1 MIHTPV
7 MLQEV
12 LDLLN
17 LHPGMRVLDA
27 TIGAGGHAKRIL
39 ERIQPQ
45 GFLIGMDQDKEIL
58 EVARDSLGTSDRVR
72 LFCENFRNAGRLLQ
86 RERIQPL
93 DACLLD
99 LGVSSYQLEKRERG
113 FSFQTDGKLDM
124 RMDTASSLTAFEL
137 VNRLPERE
145 MADLLHRLGQE
156 RYARRI
162 ASSIVRARHRQPIQT
177 TGQLAEL
184 IGRAV
189 PYRGGS
195 RVHPATRT
203 FQAFR
208 MAVNQELEALEEA
221 LPQMAALLKTGG
233 RICVISFH
241 SLEDRAVK
249 FFFRRLVTEKQ
260 MNWITKKPLT
270 PSPAER
276 LKNPRSRS
284 AKLRVAEKC

>member
-58 EVARDSLGTSDRVR
+58 EVARDSLGTSDQVR

-124 RMDTASSLTAFEL
+124 RMDTASSITAFEL

-241 SLEDRAVK
+241 SLEDRTVK
-249 FFFRRLVTEKQ
+249 IFVRRLVTEKQ
-260 MNWITKKPLT
+260 MKWITKKPLT